1 MSIEVGKKYKAR
13 NGTEWIIE
21 KESSLRGIF
30 IGLNENGQQNLFRS
44 DGKDWY
50 EDVAYDL
57 ELGKQE
63 QTVELKVEVDT
74 TEAIDAIMAL
84 KEEVQ
89 NLAKVLNDVNW
100 QLSRIHAKLGVQD

>member
-21 KESSLRGIF
+21 KETSLRGVF
-30 IGLNENGQQNLFRS
+30 IGSNENGQQNLFRS

-50 EDVAYDL
+50 GDVAYDL

-63 QTVELKVEVDT
+63 QTLELKVEVDT
-74 TEAIDAIMAL
+74 TEAIDAIITMQTVVLRLAESL
-84 KEEVQ
+84 KE
-89 NLAKVLNDVNW
+89 VNS
-100 QLSRIHAKLGVQD
+100 QLSEIRAKLGVQY